1 VAKGKWKGLDFEM
14 FYKFKMEVFT
24 TIKKYKNSIDKL
36 DAELLL
42 AYVLGKSREF
52 IIASPTHKISL
63 LQKIKFIN
71 LVKKRGADWSTA
83 VLTKHKEF
91 FGLDFKVNKN
101 VLIPRPDTEIMVEK
115 VLDIITP
122 KITLIDI
129 GTGSGCIPISIAK
142 NSKPKNVFAVDIS
155 KKALKIAKENANTHN
170 VNINF
175 IHSNLLSHFSKLPNN
190 LIITANLPYLTKK
203 QFKEEKSI
211 QKEPKLAL
219 IAKENGLAL
228 YRKLL
233 EQIKNKKTS
242 TQKINLF
249 LEINPEQKNELFKI
263 IKKIFTKSKIYFY
276 NDFSNQIRI
285 VKIDINN

>member
-1 VAKGKWKGLDFEM
+1 
-14 FYKFKMEVFT
+14 MEIFT

-52 IIASPTHKISL
+52 IVSNPKQKISL
-63 LQKIKFIN
+63 LQKIKFLC
-71 LVKKRGADWSTA
+71 LVRKRKSGWSTA

-91 FGLDFKVNKN
+91 FGLNFKVNKN
-101 VLIPRPDTEIMVEK
+101 VLVPRPDTEIMVEK

-122 KITLIDI
+122 ETTLLDI
-129 GTGSGCIPISIAK
+129 GTGSGCIPISITK
-142 NSKPKNVFAVDIS
+142 NSKPKNVFAIDVS
-155 KKALKIAKENANTHN
+155 KKSLKIAKENANTHN
-170 VNINF
+170 VKINF

-203 QFKEEKSI
+203 QFEEEKSI
-211 QKEPKLAL
+211 QKEPRVAL

-228 YRKLL
+228 YRELL
-233 EQIKNKKTS
+233 EQVKNKKS
-242 TQKINLF
+242 SSQKINLF
-249 LEINPEQKNELFKI
+249 LEINPEQKTELSKI
-263 IKKIFTKSKIYFY
+263 IKKIFPELKVYFY

-285 VKIDINN
+285 VGIKIRN

>member
-1 VAKGKWKGLDFEM
+1 M

-24 TIKKYKNSIDKL
+24 TIKKYKNSTNKL

-42 AYVLGKSREF
+42 SFILGKSREF
-52 IIASPTHKISL
+52 IVSNPKQKISV
-63 LQKIKFIN
+63 LQKIKFLC
-71 LVKKRGADWSTA
+71 LVKKRKAGWSTA

-142 NSKPKNVFAVDIS
+142 NSKPKNVFAVDVS

-170 VNINF
+170 VKINF

-219 IAKENGLAL
+219 IAEENGLAL
-228 YRKLL
+228 YRELL
-233 EQIKNKKTS
+233 EQVKNKKS
-242 TQKINLF
+242 SSQKINLF
-249 LEINPEQKNELFKI
+249 FEINPEQKTELSKI
-263 IKKIFTKSKIYFY
+263 IKTIFSNSKFY
-276 NDFSNQIRI
+276 LYKDLSNQIRI
-285 VKIDINN
+285 TKVSL